1 MFSAI
6 QTAFNIELYKLLTP
20 TPNPDPVLIA
30 LERISNQLSS
40 YSLNP
45 PSINSTQPR
54 FSLSEIDTPAVPRWA
69 VWLNALWFSSLVFSL
84 AAASFGLMV
93 KQWLSEFSFGLS
105 GRSRHVSRLRQLR
118 LNSLERWRVK
128 EIVNILPVL
137 LQLASGL
144 FFTGLLVLLWSLD
157 YVVAVV
163 GTSLVSVVVAL
174 SLCAIILPSLTT
186 HCAYVSPPSLA
197 LFEIIRQ
204 VRTCFISKE
213 KADNLKSD
221 RDWMRRLFYKRRPL
235 FSQTWRVRELSLLAK
250 SEELL
255 DGESVANAYRI
266 TMDTEY
272 LNQATVCLTDLE
284 DEDAAKC
291 MKRIHSILTEQSI
304 SCYTV
309 MCLNPTLWTG
319 AIISLKMSS
328 PLEEMDA
335 SWFHALEWFS
345 RLSQMQCLN
354 LKGLNFKPSW
364 IRWFCVDVSHIIG
377 MGKFERAMPRETP
390 RLEDMIRRIDAIGIG
405 NDVRQ
410 YSKCAKC
417 RVL

>member
-45 PSINSTQPR
+45 PYINSTQPR

-213 KADNLKSD
+213 KPEKSN
-221 RDWMRRLFYKRRPL
+221 RYRWLARLFYQHRPL
-235 FSQTWRVRELSLLAK
+235 SSQTWRVRELSLLAK
-250 SEELL
+250 SEERL

-284 DEDAAKC
+284 YEDAAKC

-304 SCYTV
+304 AFYTV
-309 MCLNPTLWTG
+309 YCLNPTLWTA
-319 AIISLKMSS
+319 AIISLKTLSRCR
-328 PLEEMDA
+328 EEMDL
-335 SWFHALEWFS
+335 SHALEWFS
-345 RLSQMQCLN
+345 RLSQMQCDN
-354 LKGLNFKPSW
+354 VKGLHFKPSW
-364 IRWFCVDVSHIIG
+364 IRWLCVDVSHIIE
-377 MGKFERAMPRETP
+377 MGKYERAMPRETP
-390 RLEDMIRRIDAIGIG
+390 RLEDLIEKIGNIGVG

-410 YSKCAKC
+410 YSKSAKAKC
-417 RVL
+417 HVY